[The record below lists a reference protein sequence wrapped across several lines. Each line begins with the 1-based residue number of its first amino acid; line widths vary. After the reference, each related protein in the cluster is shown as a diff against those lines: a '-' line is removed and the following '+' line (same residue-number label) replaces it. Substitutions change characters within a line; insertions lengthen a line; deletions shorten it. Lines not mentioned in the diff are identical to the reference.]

1 MTKHIICDILFYI
14 FSRYNMEKKLNDNLN
29 DNVSNLDDEIL
40 NLNIDHVTEL
50 NDNATED
57 AMQQYFKNISAYK
70 PYTHEEEMELGY
82 KIQQGDKEALKNLI
96 LANLKFVVSIANKYK
111 NQDIPLLDLI
121 NQGNIGSP
129 S

>member
-1 MTKHIICDILFYI
+1 
-14 FSRYNMEKKLNDNLN
+14 MEKKLNDNLN

-82 KIQQGDKEALKNLI
+82 KIQQGDK
-96 LANLKFVVSIANKYK
+96 
-111 NQDIPLLDLI
+111 DCLLYT
-121 NQGNIGSP
+121 SP
-129 S
+129 SPRDRG